1 MCGLAGYLN
10 LSSSQFSL
18 DDSLLYKLQKSLIHR
33 GPDGF
38 GVWKSAPHEI
48 ALVHRRLSIVDLSV
62 AAAQPMLD
70 REQSVVISYNGE
82 IYNHAALR
90 KELEALG
97 YRYSSNSDTE
107 TLIYAYKQWGINFI
121 DRLEGM
127 FAIALFDIQKNELYL
142 IRDRIGV
149 KPLYFSLQGSILSF
163 ASEIKALWQL
173 PWNEKKIKQSAVS
186 HYLTYLATP
195 APSTL
200 YEEIYKL
207 PPSFYLKVDTAKN
220 VTFHEW
226 YTPIKSL
233 SLTDAQAFQDEQYC
247 IDGVRRLLREAVKKR
262 MMADVPFG
270 VFLSGGIDSSLNVA
284 LMAEFTDQVK
294 TFTVA
299 FSDGPE
305 YDELPWARKIATQ
318 FNTDHHEIMITEKD
332 AFNFFQKM
340 VYHQDEPLADCVCAP
355 LYFVSKLLKDSGVT
369 VVQVG
374 EGSDEIFCGY
384 ATYARYLDVYN
395 RYWQPSQKY
404 VPAFAKKAI
413 YQVASRYMPHNY
425 NKLDVIKNWTE
436 DKHMFWSG
444 ATAFSQLWKQQI
456 VANGMSAVANDP
468 IIEAIYPG
476 LQLNG
481 SSYELIDYHL
491 KKLKQLSPDAD
502 FLTSMIYLELKQ
514 RLPELLL
521 MRVDKMSMATSVE
534 ARVPFLDHAL
544 VEFAMHIPAR
554 FKYNNGVTKSILKKA
569 AQGIIPDDVIYR
581 KKMGFAAPTKRWFKT
596 GDYFKPYMH
605 DLLASNQQAWGDY
618 LHMPNIER
626 MLIDNQKNNV
636 DYSVQLWAIQ
646 NLLAC
651 EGV

>member
-1 MCGLAGYLN
+1 MCGIAGYLN
-10 LSSSQFSL
+10 ISSSQFSL
-18 DDSLLYKLQKSLIHR
+18 DDSLLHRFQESLIHR

-38 GVWKSAPHEI
+38 GVWKSISHEM
-48 ALVHRRLSIVDLSV
+48 ALVHRRLSIIDLSA

-90 KELEALG
+90 KELEECG

-107 TLIYAYKQWGINFI
+107 TLLYAYKQWGINFI

-142 IRDRIGV
+142 IRDRIGI
-149 KPLYFSLQGSILSF
+149 KPLYFSLQGGILSF

-173 PWNEKKIKQSAVS
+173 PWNEKKIQQSAVS

-200 YEEIYKL
+200 YQGIYKL
-207 PPSFYLKVDTAKN
+207 PPAFYLKVDSRKN
-220 VTFHEW
+220 ITFQEW
-226 YTPIKSL
+226 YTPITSL
-233 SLTDAQAFQDEQYC
+233 SSTDALAFQDEQYC

-284 LMAEFTDQVK
+284 LMAECTDQVK

-299 FSDGPE
+299 FNDGPE
-305 YDELPWARKIATQ
+305 YDELSWARKIATQ

-374 EGSDEIFCGY
+374 EGSDELFCGY
-384 ATYARYLDVYN
+384 STYARYLDVYN

-404 VPAFAKKAI
+404 VPAFAKNAV
-413 YQVASRYMPHNY
+413 YQMASRYMPHNY

-456 VANGMSAVANDP
+456 VANGMSSVTNDP

-481 SSYELIDYHL
+481 SSYELVDYHL
-491 KKLKQLSPDAD
+491 NKLKKLSPNAD

-554 FKYNNGVTKSILKKA
+554 FKYNNGETKSILKKA
-569 AQGIIPDDVIYR
+569 AQGIIPDEVIYR

-605 DLLASNQQAWGDY
+605 DLLANNQHAWGDY
-618 LHMPNIER
+618 LNMPNIER
-626 MLIDNQKNNV
+626 MLVDNQKNNV